1 MGLHDGRVYW
11 VTGAASGI
19 GRATVEE
26 LAAEG
31 AAVVASDLARA
42 DLSWAAARDEIT
54 VVEADA
60 TSEADNDAAAAA
72 AVERYGRLD
81 GALLNAGMPKSGPLT
96 ELPMAEFDA
105 VMELNV
111 RGVVLGLRAAVPHLG
126 PGASLVAVA
135 STSGIGADANMWP
148 YNTSKGAVINLV
160 RATAIDL
167 GARGIRVNAV
177 CPGPTETGM
186 TMGIKAAPAVYEGL
200 RRRIPLGRWGTA
212 AEQAAVVSFL
222 LSAKASFVNGAV
234 VPVDGGVTANTSQ
247 FDPPERAY

>member
-1 MGLHDGRVYW
+1 MGLHDARVYW

-26 LAAEG
+26 LVAEG
-31 AAVVASDLARA
+31 AAVVASDLESA
-42 DLSWAAARDEIT
+42 DMGWTAGRDRIM
-54 VVEADA
+54 AIAGDA

-72 AVERYGRLD
+72 AIERFGQLD
-81 GALLNAGMPKSGPLT
+81 GVLLNAGMPKSGPLT

-105 VMELNV
+105 VMNLNV
-111 RGVVLGLRAAVPHLG
+111 RGVVLGLRAAARVMR
-126 PGASLVAVA
+126 PGGSVVAIA

-160 RATAIDL
+160 RGTAIDL

-186 TMGIKAAPAVYEGL
+186 TAGLQAAPALYEGL

-222 LSAKASFVNGAV
+222 LSDKASFVNGAI

-247 FDPPERAY
+247 FDPPERSY